1 MGMQRYLAK
10 RIIHAFV
17 VIYVVATVVFVAVR
31 SIPGDP
37 ARLMLGG
44 DADPQALTAVRQELG
59 LNQPIYIQY
68 VRWLG
73 ELVQGDFGE
82 SIHTQQSVITMLI
95 DVAEP
100 TLSIALLG
108 MVIAICIAVPAG
120 IISAI
125 HRYSPQDYLA
135 TLVSFFGISMPGFW
149 IGILLILG
157 IGTRFEAIPSF
168 GYVPLS
174 EGIVPWFKHILLP
187 AIAVG
192 LPYGGILMRMTRSSM
207 LEVLNEDYM
216 RTARAKGLS
225 PRLVLFKHGFQNAL
239 MPVVTIAGILLAVVL
254 GGVVAVEIV
263 FGIQGLGR
271 LLISSINR
279 RDFPVVQGTVI
290 IISFVFV
297 FMNLIVDMLY
307 TVINPKIKYG
317 GSEQ

>member
-1 MGMQRYLAK
+1 MGMQRYVAK
-10 RIIHAFV
+10 RVAHALV
-17 VIYVVATVVFVAVR
+17 VIYLVATVVFFAVR
-31 SIPGDP
+31 AIPGDP

-44 DADPQALTAVRQELG
+44 DADPAALKAVRQELG
-59 LNQPIYIQY
+59 LNQPWYIQY
-68 VRWLG
+68 FTWLG
-73 ELVQGDFGE
+73 ELVGGDFGQ
-82 SIHTQQSVITMLI
+82 SIHTKQGVVTMLV

-100 TLSIALLG
+100 TVSIAALG
-108 MVIAICIAVPAG
+108 MLIAVVIAIPAG
-120 IISAI
+120 IVSAT
-125 HRYSPQDYLA
+125 HRYEFEDYAA

-157 IGTRFEAIPSF
+157 VATNVEAIPSF
-168 GYVPLS
+168 GYTPIS
-174 EGIVPWFKHILLP
+174 EGVVPWLKHIILP

-225 PRLVLFKHGFQNAL
+225 PRLVLFKHGLQNAL
-239 MPVVTIAGILLAVVL
+239 IPVVTIAGILLAVVL

-279 RDFPVVQGTVI
+279 RDFPVVQGAVI
-290 IISFVFV
+290 VISFVFV
-297 FMNLIVDMLY
+297 FMNLFIDLLY
-307 TVINPKIKYG
+307 TLINPRIKYG
-317 GSEQ
+317 GAE

>member
-10 RIIHAFV
+10 RVVHAV
-17 VIYVVATVVFVAVR
+17 AVIYVVATVVFLAVR

-37 ARLMLGG
+37 ARLLLGG
-44 DADPQALTAVRQELG
+44 DADPEALAAVRRELG
-59 LNQPIYIQY
+59 LNQPIYVQY
-68 VRWLG
+68 IRWLG
-73 ELVQGDFGE
+73 ELVQGDFGQ
-82 SIHTQQSVITMLI
+82 SIHTQQSVLVMLA

-100 TLSIALLG
+100 TVSIALLG
-108 MVIAICIAVPAG
+108 MAIAILIAVPAG
-120 IISAI
+120 IISAV
-125 HRYSPQDYLA
+125 HRYTVEDYVA
-135 TLVSFFGISMPGFW
+135 TLVAFFGISMPGFW

-157 IGTRFEAIPSF
+157 LGSRFEAIPSF
-168 GYVPLS
+168 GYVSIS
-174 EGIVPWFKHILLP
+174 EGVVPWFMHIILP

-239 MPVVTIAGILLAVVL
+239 IPVVTIAGILLAVVL

-263 FGIQGLGR
+263 FGINGLGR

-290 IISFVFV
+290 VISFVFV
-297 FMNLIVDMLY
+297 FMNLFVDMLY
-307 TVINPKIKYG
+307 TLINPKIKYG
-317 GSEQ
+317 GGD